1 MFRFVVEHR
10 LYLTLIDVSQ
20 TGNHHGEVLVVDNVD
35 VVLEGELFGFEREPV
50 ERDDHSNRQAG
61 HWKQKGEAGKAGQ
74 TRRLTTAVAGQAA
87 AKNLAISESS
97 FRGQLLKL
105 ESSLL
110 LLLTPRRKRDAVPQ
124 KQFPIS
130 YRCHEWLLSSNMP
143 GHFSSALDNNYVRCI
158 LWLVM
163 ACQGPERIV
172 HRAHLLLVLFST
184 NSKEIV

>member
-74 TRRLTTAVAGQAA
+74 TRRLTTAVAGQATA
-87 AKNLAISESS
+87 GLPFPFSNPPC
-97 FRGQLLKL
+97 KL
-105 ESSLL
+105 WPAVQ
-110 LLLTPRRKRDAVPQ
+110 PRRWYNEHMPKRPTFKTIVSDKKIV
-124 KQFPIS
+124 F
-130 YRCHEWLLSSNMP
+130 ELS
-143 GHFSSALDNNYVRCI
+143 L
-158 LWLVM
+158 
-163 ACQGPERIV
+163 E
-172 HRAHLLLVLFST
+172 
-184 NSKEIV
+184 